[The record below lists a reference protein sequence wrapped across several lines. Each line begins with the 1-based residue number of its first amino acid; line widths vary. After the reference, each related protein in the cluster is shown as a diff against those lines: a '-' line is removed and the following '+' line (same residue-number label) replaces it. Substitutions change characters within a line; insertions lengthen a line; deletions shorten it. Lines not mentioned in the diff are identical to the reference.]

1 MQIEGEQKK
10 MAPGFQVLEA
20 YVKPAKQREPF
31 NRFLEKNVSYPIFGL
46 SKSIYIH
53 VSRAR
58 AHF

>member
-1 MQIEGEQKK
+1 